1 MAGLHSE
8 IKTRLRSFDL
18 DLSLAVEGETL
29 ALVGPSGSGKTTVL
43 RCIAGL
49 HRPDAGRIQV
59 GERRWFDGARGIDLA
74 PEERSVGM
82 VFQDYALFPH
92 MSVRDN
98 VGFGGAGQADEMLR
112 RLRIDHL
119 AGERP
124 GKISGG
130 ERQRVALARALSSEP
145 DVLLL
150 DEPLSAL
157 DPHTRSLLRQ
167 ELRDTLVA
175 AGLPTVLVT
184 HDFREAAAL
193 SQRIAVISEGRL
205 LQVGTAQELVARPAD
220 ALVAAL
226 TGATVVAGVASPDP
240 EGGSTVALAGGQV
253 LRVEQRAE
261 GPVQLAVLPWLV
273 GITPG
278 GVAGGWGSEGEI
290 TGIVPEGI
298 RTLVVVGAIRSEQP
312 ADAVERLGVRVGQRV
327 WLDVPSGAV
336 RVLAESLAP
345 GDKAK

>member
-49 HRPDAGRIQV
+49 HRPDTGRILV
-59 GERRWFDGARGIDLA
+59 GERPWFDGAKGIDLA

-92 MSVRDN
+92 MTVRDN
-98 VGFGGAGQADEMLR
+98 VAFGGTGQADEMLR
-112 RLRIDHL
+112 RLHIDHL

-124 GKISGG
+124 GRISGG

-157 DPHTRSLLRQ
+157 DPHTRSLLRH
-167 ELRDTLVA
+167 ELRETLVA

-193 SQRIAVISEGRL
+193 SQRIAVISRGRI
-205 LQVGTAQELVARPAD
+205 LQVGTAQELVAGPAD

-226 TGATVVAGVASPDP
+226 IGATVVVGAASPDP
-240 EGGSTVALAGGQV
+240 AGGSTVALAGGQV
-253 LRVEQRAE
+253 LRIEQRAE
-261 GPVQLAVLPWLV
+261 GQVQLAVLPWLV
-273 GITPG
+273 GHTPG
-278 GVAGGWGSEGEI
+278 GAAGRWGTEGEI

-298 RTLVVVGAIRSEQP
+298 RTTVVVGDIRSEQP
-312 ADAVERLGVRVGQRV
+312 AHAVERLGLRVGQRV
-327 WLDVPSGAV
+327 WLDVPPGAV
-336 RVLAESLAP
+336 RVLTDSLAP
-345 GDKAK
+345 GERPK